1 MCPAPW
7 LDIFQKTFNRL
18 NIQRENSM
26 ARVVQKYGGICG
38 GVLFSTPE
46 QIRTVAQR
54 IIDSYNDNNDVIVVI
69 SARAGETNRLIEMA
83 QGVCPDQE
91 GREYD
96 LLISAGEQV
105 AVGLLALCITCM
117 GYKVK
122 SYLGWQVP
130 IITDSLHA
138 RASIEQIDPTRI
150 NRDIELGAIVIV
162 AGFQGVDKAGNITT
176 LGRGGG
182 DTSAVALAH
191 ALEAEQCELYSDV
204 DGIFTADPAVCSDAR
219 KIETISYDEMLEL
232 ASQGARGVQIRAIE
246 YAKKHNVKIHVRSSF
261 NTASGTLVTGEETTM
276 EGVVVTGIVYDKNE
290 AKIAVL
296 GIPDTPGTAARILTA
311 LADADISV
319 DMIVQNVS
327 HGGQADLTFSVSKT
341 DLDKAEQ
348 ITSKIAKEL
357 HANEVVADK
366 NISKVSIV
374 GLGMR
379 NHAGVAAR
387 MFTALAYN
395 NINIQ
400 MISTSEIKV
409 SVAIEEKY
417 TELAVRVLH
426 ETFKM
431 SA

>member
-1 MCPAPW
+1 MPC
-7 LDIFQKTFNRL
+7 
-18 NIQRENSM
+18 
-26 ARVVQKYGGICG
+26 VVQKYGGSA
-38 GVLFSTPE
+38 VATPE
-46 QIRTVAQR
+46 QIRNIARR
-54 IIDSYNDNNDVIVVI
+54 IIDSYDSNTDVVVVI
-69 SARAGETNRLIEMA
+69 SARSGETNRLIEMA
-83 QGVCPDQE
+83 EEMCPGQN
-91 GREYD
+91 GRDYD

-105 AVGLLALCITCM
+105 SIGLLGLCITSM
-117 GYKVK
+117 GYA
-122 SYLGWQVP
+122 SRTYLGWQVP
-130 IITDSLHA
+130 IITDTEHA
-138 RASIEQIDPTRI
+138 RASILCIDPAKIRQDLC
-150 NRDIELGAIVIV
+150 RGAIVIV
-162 AGFQGVDKAGNITT
+162 AGFQGIDINGSVTT

-191 ALEAEQCELYSDV
+191 ALGADICELYSDV
-204 DGIFTADPAVCSDAR
+204 EGVFTADPAICSDAR
-219 KIETISYDEMLEL
+219 KIDRISYDEMLEL

-246 YAKKHNVKIHVRSSF
+246 YAKKNNVAIHVRSSF
-261 NTASGTLVTGEETTM
+261 GTDDGTLVTAEDTSM
-276 EGVVVTGIVYDKNE
+276 EGVLVTGIVYDKNE

-296 GIPDTPGTAARILTA
+296 GVPDTPGTAARILTA

-327 HGGQADLTFSVSKT
+327 QAGLADVTFSVSKADLEQAGRIT
-341 DLDKAEQ
+341 DA
-348 ITSKIAKEL
+348 IARDL
-357 HANEVVADK
+357 NAREVVADR

-409 SVAIEEKY
+409 SVAIDEKY

-426 ETFKM
+426 EAFRMHITP
-431 SA
+431 

>member
-1 MCPAPW
+1 
-7 LDIFQKTFNRL
+7 
-18 NIQRENSM
+18 M
-26 ARVVQKYGGICG
+26 ARVVQKYGGTA
-38 GVLFSTPE
+38 VTTPE
-46 QIRTVAQR
+46 QIKHIAQR
-54 IIDSYNDNNDVIVVI
+54 VIDSYNDNNDVVVVI

-83 QGVCPDQE
+83 QEMCPCQE
-91 GREYD
+91 GRDYD

-105 AVGLLALCITCM
+105 SVGLLALCITSM
-117 GYKVK
+117 GFKVK
-122 SYLGWQVP
+122 TYLGWQVP
-130 IITDSLHA
+130 IITDSLYN
-138 RASIEQIDPTRI
+138 RASIEYIEPTKIDT
-150 NRDIELGAIVIV
+150 DLKLGAIVIV
-162 AGFQGVDKAGNITT
+162 AGFQGIDRAGNITT

-191 ALEAEQCELYSDV
+191 SLAAEQCELYSDV
-204 DGIFTADPAVCSDAR
+204 DGIFSADPAVCSDAR
-219 KIETISYDEMLEL
+219 KIDVISYDEMLEL

-246 YAKKHNVKIHVRSSF
+246 YAKKHDVTIHIRSSF
-261 NTASGTLVTGEETTM
+261 STARGTLVTREDTTM

-296 GIPDTPGTAARILTA
+296 GVPDTPGTAARILTA
-311 LADADISV
+311 LADTDISV

-327 HGGQADLTFSVSKT
+327 QAGLADLTFSVSKT
-341 DLDKAEQ
+341 DFDKARL
-348 ITSKIAKEL
+348 ITTKIAEEL
-357 HANEVVADK
+357 NAREVVADR

-374 GLGMR
+374 GLGMK

-409 SVAIEEKY
+409 SVAIDEEY

-426 ETFKM
+426 EAFKIH
-431 SA
+431 A

>member
-1 MCPAPW
+1 MSQ
-7 LDIFQKTFNRL
+7 FQQE
-18 NIQRENSM
+18 IGM
-26 ARVVQKYGGICG
+26 ARVVQKYGG
-38 GVLFSTPE
+38 VAVTTPD
-46 QIRTVAQR
+46 QIKKIAQR
-54 IIDSYNDNNDVIVVI
+54 VVDSYNDNNDVVVVI
-69 SARAGETNRLIEMA
+69 SAKAGETTRLIEMA
-83 QGVCPDQE
+83 QEMCPNPE

-105 AVGLLALCITCM
+105 SVGLLALCITCM

-122 SYLGWQVP
+122 TYLGWQVP

-138 RASIEQIDPTRI
+138 RASIKHIDPTNI
-150 NRDIELGAIVIV
+150 IKDLKLGAIVVV
-162 AGFQGVDKAGNITT
+162 AGFQGIDKAGSITT

-191 ALEAEQCELYSDV
+191 ALGAKQCELYSDV
-204 DGIFTADPAVCSDAR
+204 DGVFTADPVVCSDAR
-219 KIETISYDEMLEL
+219 KIDMISYDEMLEL

-246 YAKKHNVKIHVRSSF
+246 YAKKHNVTIHIRSSSS
-261 NTASGTLVTGEETTM
+261 TASGTLVTREDTTM

-327 HGGQADLTFSVSKT
+327 QAGLADLTFSVSKS
-341 DLDKAEQ
+341 DLDKGNQ
-348 ITSKIAKEL
+348 ITEEIAKEL
-357 HANEVVADK
+357 NAREVIADR

-409 SVAIEEKY
+409 SVAIDEKY

-431 SA
+431 HG